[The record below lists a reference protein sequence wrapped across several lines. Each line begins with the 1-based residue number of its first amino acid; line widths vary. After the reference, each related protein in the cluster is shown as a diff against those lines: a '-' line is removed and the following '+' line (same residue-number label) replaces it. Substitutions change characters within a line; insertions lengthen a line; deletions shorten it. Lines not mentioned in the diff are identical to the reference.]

1 MFGAIDNNDLIVLI
15 KNENCFEAL
24 LVTNQDKQKKSY
36 IKALKMIEVGKFKNE
51 ASEQDQRFVEKNMFL
66 VANSNDST
74 MLIERWDNSEALP
87 LTIQEKQKETSAEPL
102 MIEVASFENEASEQ
116 EQRFVKADSN
126 DLNVLRERVET
137 P

>member
-1 MFGAIDNNDLIVLI
+1 
-15 KNENCFEAL
+15 
-24 LVTNQDKQKKSY
+24 
-36 IKALKMIEVGKFKNE
+36 MIEVGKFKNE
-51 ASEQDQRFVEKNMFL
+51 ASEKDQRFVEKNMFV

-116 EQRFVKADSN
+116 EQRFVKVDSN

>member
-74 MLIERWDNSEALP
+74 MLIER
-87 LTIQEKQKETSAEPL
+87 
-102 MIEVASFENEASEQ
+102 
-116 EQRFVKADSN
+116 
-126 DLNVLRERVET
+126 
-137 P
+137 

>member
-1 MFGAIDNNDLIVLI
+1 
-15 KNENCFEAL
+15 
-24 LVTNQDKQKKSY
+24 
-36 IKALKMIEVGKFKNE
+36 
-51 ASEQDQRFVEKNMFL
+51 
-66 VANSNDST
+66 
-74 MLIERWDNSEALP
+74 

-116 EQRFVKADSN
+116 EQRFVKVDSN